1 MRLNALAVDVARQ
14 EQRQLSSSA
23 SEAGSALGHYLW
35 HYARVCAVLS
45 VATTT
50 VAGTGTGAARKAGVG
65 GDDEW
70 CLDD

>member
-45 VATTT
+45 VTTT
-50 VAGTGTGAARKAGVG
+50 TAAGTPGAARKAGVG